1 MRDKALAVFNSCSF
15 MKEHGPEEIEV
26 LLWLFLASTPQ
37 SRQQMELSINEQRLT
52 KVLSDMK
59 QKALICQLGTGTKYS
74 MTKNGIEVINKLLAK
89 IQ

>member
-1 MRDKALAVFNSCSF
+1 MRDKALTVFKSCETMTSI
-15 MKEHGPEEIEV
+15 GPEFVEV
-26 LLWLFLASTPQ
+26 LLWLFLAQVPQ
-37 SRQQMELSINEQRLT
+37 SRQQMSLSINEQRLT

-74 MTKNGIEVINKLLAK
+74 MTKNGIEIVNKLLAK